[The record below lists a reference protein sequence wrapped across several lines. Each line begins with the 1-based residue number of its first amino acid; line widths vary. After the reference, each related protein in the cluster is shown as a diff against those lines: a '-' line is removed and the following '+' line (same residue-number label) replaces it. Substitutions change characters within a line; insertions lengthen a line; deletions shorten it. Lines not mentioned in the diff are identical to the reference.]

1 MNKQSRLPLGSVI
14 GILGGGQLGRM
25 LSLSASQLGF
35 KTHIYDPDFN
45 APAKQVTNLSST
57 FKYDDI
63 KKKMEATMAQLVKKM
78 GLKSVVKH
86 LVGKGG
92 MSYFID
98 DPKEAKKLQTNYF
111 YRYNTSLNGLMIHHD
126 IPPEEFLKYV
136 HTIDLSFMKEDM
148 IMRNELEKLDMEK
161 FIFTNGSA
169 EHAKN
174 ILTHLGVYDLFG
186 RDKVFD
192 IQDAGYIPKPEA
204 KTFDLMLKKFE
215 INPKETIYIEDIAK
229 NLSIGYE
236 RGCITVWLIND
247 EHFGKMD
254 SDKDYISH
262 KIENL
267 SLFLKEIRLLK
278 SK

>member
-1 MNKQSRLPLGSVI
+1 MSLKEKKYLLLDLDGVCYGSHNGYPLEKVFGMVSK
-14 GILGGGQLGRM
+14 RM
-25 LSLSASQLGF
+25 TKFIQEKLNLDE
-35 KTHIYDPDFN
+35 KK
-45 APAKQVTNLSST
+45 AK
-57 FKYDDI
+57 
-63 KKKMEATMAQLVKKM
+63 E
-78 GLKSVVKH
+78 
-86 LVGKGG
+86 
-92 MSYFID
+92 
-98 DPKEAKKLQTNYF
+98 LQTDYF
-111 YRYNTSLNGLMIHHD
+111 YKYNTSLNGLMLHHNVVG
-126 IPPEEFLKYV
+126 EEFLKYV
-136 HTIDLSFMKEDM
+136 HDIDISFMKEDK
-148 IMRNELEKLDMEK
+148 IMRNEIEQLDMEK

-174 ILTHLGVYDLFG
+174 ILTHLGIYDLFG

-192 IQDAGYIPKPEA
+192 IQDAGYVPKPEA
-204 KTFDLMLKKFE
+204 ATFDLMTKKFG

-229 NLSIGYE
+229 NLSIGHE
-236 RGCITVWLIND
+236 RGCTTVWLIND

>member
-1 MNKQSRLPLGSVI
+1 MKDLKTMKYLLLDLDGVCYGKHNNYSLEKVFGQVSKRMTMFISERLKINMN
-14 GILGGGQLGRM
+14 
-25 LSLSASQLGF
+25 
-35 KTHIYDPDFN
+35 
-45 APAKQVTNLSST
+45 
-57 FKYDDI
+57 
-63 KKKMEATMAQLVKKM
+63 
-78 GLKSVVKH
+78 
-86 LVGKGG
+86 
-92 MSYFID
+92 
-98 DPKEAKKLQTNYF
+98 EAKKLQTNYF
-111 YRYNTSLNGLMIHHD
+111 YKYNTSLNGLMIHHD

-136 HTIDLSFMKEDM
+136 HTIDLSFMKKDK

-174 ILTHLGVYDLFG
+174 ILTHLGIYDLFE

-192 IQDAGYIPKPEA
+192 IKDAGYVPKPEA
-204 KTFDLMLKKFE
+204 RTFDLMVEKFG

-236 RGCITVWLIND
+236 RGCTTVWLIND
-247 EHFGKMD
+247 EHFGKID
-254 SDKDYISH
+254 SDKEYISH

-278 SK
+278 SQ

>member
-1 MNKQSRLPLGSVI
+1 MNLKDKKYLLLDLDGVCYGSHNGYPLSKVFGMISN
-14 GILGGGQLGRM
+14 RM
-25 LSLSASQLGF
+25 TLFIKEKL
-35 KTHIYDPDFN
+35 
-45 APAKQVTNLSST
+45 NLN
-57 FKYDDI
+57 D
-63 KKKMEATMAQLVKKM
+63 
-78 GLKSVVKH
+78 
-86 LVGKGG
+86 
-92 MSYFID
+92 
-98 DPKEAKKLQTNYF
+98 KEAKELQTNYF
-111 YRYNTSLNGLMIHHD
+111 YKYNTSLNGLMLNHNVIG
-126 IPPEEFLKYV
+126 EEFLKFV
-136 HTIDLSFMKEDM
+136 HDVDISFMKEDKV
-148 IMRNELEKLDMEK
+148 MRNELKQLDMEK

-186 RDKVFD
+186 REKVFD
-192 IQDAGYIPKPEA
+192 IQDAGYVPKPEA
-204 KTFDLMLKKFE
+204 KTFDKMVNKFG
-215 INPKETIYIEDIAK
+215 INPKETIYIEDIAR

-236 RGCITVWLIND
+236 RGCTTVWLIND